1 MSHPRPVVAVLHGLV
16 AGAIGTAAM
25 DLVLYSR
32 FRRGGG
38 ESGFADWELSRG
50 LTGWDEAPAP
60 AQVGRRLVE
69 GVFGREVP
77 GERAALTNDLMH
89 WAYGTSWGAAY
100 GIVAGSFAR
109 PPTLRSGLA
118 FGSVVWA
125 GDYVIL
131 PLAGLYEPIWKYD
144 ARTLAD
150 DLSAHLVFGVVT
162 ATTFRLLRAVSA
174 PPRARGCRRQAAG
187 ASATAASGV
196 ATRKLKDSTR

>member
-25 DLVLYSR
+25 DVVLFSR

-38 ESGFADWELSRG
+38 DSGFADWEFSRG

-60 AQVGRRLVE
+60 AQVGKRLVE
-69 GVFGREVP
+69 GVFRRELP
-77 GERAALTNDLMH
+77 DQRAALTNNVMH
-89 WAYGTSWGAAY
+89 WSYGTGWGAVY

-174 PPRARGCRRQAAG
+174 PPRAPGAAVRRRA
-187 ASATAASGV
+187 
-196 ATRKLKDSTR
+196 